1 MADPQHKDERL
12 AWLADAHNAAQFV
25 SFGLGPAPAVRHCR
39 IREWEPDAAFNDVD
53 AAVGA
58 LFGGDVESVNVRSY
72 VPDRWQ
78 GNPFHYGIKSAGEA
92 AALVRSLAAEG
103 YHTIVNETV
112 DVDDGGVSGVAQGGI
127 IEFAPGDTPR
137 AVEKP
142 GVASLPRPLALR
154 LFETVYGFRPELPED
169 PGQRVEFSLHPLR
182 VGYRHSH
189 TLLWELESVDAAS
202 LSAAIAWPNRF
213 SRFVGDKT
221 YGLLVA
227 DLLGFPVPRATVFA
241 RGLGPFAFGRPT
253 GTGEVWL
260 RTCPRE
266 QQSGRFATVRGWT
279 DPFRLLAAEDPDG
292 SQIAAVLAQEAV
304 DARFS
309 GATLPQADGQ
319 DFVEG
324 VAGAGAAFML
334 GSQAPEPLPPAV
346 VDEVR
351 TLAAAARQSV
361 GPVHLEWAHDGTQ
374 AWILQMTLSTDEYQ
388 GGVISP
394 GEPSAGWLDYDPA
407 AGLPALREAVTAAQ
421 TTGRGIIVHGSV
433 GVTSHIGDVLRR
445 ADVPA
450 RIRTTTSR

>member
-1 MADPQHKDERL
+1 MVDPQHKDERL

-25 SFGLGPAPAVRHCR
+25 SFGPGPAPAVRHCR
-39 IREWEPDAAFNDVD
+39 IRGREPDAAFDDVES
-53 AAVGA
+53 AVGA
-58 LFGGDVESVNVRSY
+58 LFGTGLDSVNVRSY
-72 VPDRWQ
+72 VPERWQ
-78 GNPFHYGIKSAGEA
+78 GNPFHYGIKSAAEA
-92 AALVRSLAAEG
+92 AALVRSLAGDG

-112 DVDDGGVSGVAQGGI
+112 DVNDGGVSGVAQGGI
-127 IEFAPGDTPR
+127 VEFAPGDTPR

-142 GVASLPRPLALR
+142 GVASLPRPLALD

-169 PGQRVEFSLHPLR
+169 PGERVEFSLHPLR

-189 TLLWELESVDAAS
+189 TLLWELESVDAAP
-202 LSAAIAWPNRF
+202 LAAAPSWPNRF

-221 YGLLVA
+221 YGLLMA

-241 RGLGPFAFGRPT
+241 RGLGPFTFGRPT

-292 SQIAAVLAQEAV
+292 TEIAAVLAQDSV
-304 DARFS
+304 DAAFS
-309 GATLPQADGQ
+309 GATLPQSDGD

-324 VAGAGAAFML
+324 LAGAGDAFML
-334 GSQAPEPLPPAV
+334 GTRAPEPLPQDV
-346 VDEVR
+346 VDDIR
-351 TLAAAARQSV
+351 ALAAGARQSV

-374 AWILQMTLSTDEYQ
+374 AWILQMTQSTDEYK

-394 GEPSAGWLDYDPA
+394 GEPTGGWIDYDPA
-407 AGLPALREAVTAAQ
+407 GGLSGLHEAVATARA
-421 TTGRGIIVHGSV
+421 TGCGIVVVASV
-433 GVTSHIGDVLRR
+433 GVTSHIGDVLRK
-445 ADVPA
+445 ACVPA
-450 RIRTTTSR
+450 RRRPAG